1 MKQLL
6 SLFLILFALALNAQQ
21 DTTSYVI
28 VSDIVINGNNVT
40 KDAIILRE
48 LTFSVGDTITVQDW
62 NEELVTGLG

>member
-28 VSDIVINGNNVT
+28 VSDIVINGNDVT
-40 KDAIILRE
+40 KVPR
-48 LTFSVGDTITVQDW
+48 
-62 NEELVTGLG
+62 